1 VVFFIVLE
9 KTDTFYIF
17 VGMTKGNG
25 GGGSL
30 PRLGEEPPKAW
41 GERGPP
47 QVVLNGLGG
56 PKVVLNDLGGPPL
69 AQVVPT
75 IIFIFM

>member
-25 GGGSL
+25 GGSL
-30 PRLGEEPPKAW
+30 PRLGGGASQGL